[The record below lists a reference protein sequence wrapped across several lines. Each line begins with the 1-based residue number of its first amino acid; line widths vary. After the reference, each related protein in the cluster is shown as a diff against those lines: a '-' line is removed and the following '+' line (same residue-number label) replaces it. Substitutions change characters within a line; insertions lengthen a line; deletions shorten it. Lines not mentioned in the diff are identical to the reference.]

1 MASEEQYLDDL
12 LKSMMENEPQERTME
27 DAMRDVKASSYSDK
41 AENISSDDLADM
53 LDEIEANTAVNDI
66 KDDLSLEEFAIP
78 GAEEEIAADGLP
90 ENETVVEES
99 VAEEEPYI
107 EEPNLEEEVSQP
119 EEVTEDEAWKSE
131 IDELFGSEDEKNT
144 ETVSEDM
151 DVTGMIDQMESPDEN
166 LADISEM
173 LKMSDSSE
181 KNEVSDEDMLALL
194 EGLQD
199 SDSNEQEL
207 VQEEQEEGTQ
217 ETAKKEKKKGFFARL
232 LDILTQEVEEPEET
246 ETEREEN
253 TVGEANATDENGKIL
268 EELNEEDKAKKKK
281 KKGKKNKKGK
291 KEEAE
296 SGEETEEEA
305 EENVK
310 EKKKKKPKKEKKEK
324 QEKVKMPPSPKVL
337 SKRAMAVLVAFCAT
351 LVACIIF
358 LSNFLPEYADK
369 VQARSAYYAGD
380 YQTVYTNLNHKSLNS
395 SDEIIYTRAKQ
406 ILSLQRKLD
415 SYYNRMELGK
425 ELEAVD
431 ALFQG
436 AEKYQKLMT
445 YGDAGIQESL
455 TKIYAQ
461 ICDVLQNNYGVSQ
474 DEIAEINAYDDVT
487 YTKKLN
493 SLVYGTE
500 FYLPGEEPVE
510 EEPPMPPQDVL
521 PEEEEFIDMGDSL

>member
-12 LKSMMENEPQERTME
+12 LKSMMGNEPQERTME

-53 LDEIEANTAVNDI
+53 LDEIEANTAVDDI

-78 GAEEEIAADGLP
+78 ETEEEIAADGLP
-90 ENETVVEES
+90 EDETVVEES
-99 VAEEEPYI
+99 IAEEEP
-107 EEPNLEEEVSQP
+107 
-119 EEVTEDEAWKSE
+119 WKSE
-131 IDELFGSEDEKNT
+131 IDELFGNEDNKEA
-144 ETVSEDM
+144 EDM

-199 SDSNEQEL
+199 SDSNEQEP
-207 VQEEQEEGTQ
+207 VQEEDMQEAE
-217 ETAKKEKKKGFFARL
+217 KIEKKKGFFAKL
-232 LDILTQEVEEPEET
+232 LDFLTQEVEEPEES
-246 ETEREEN
+246 ETEKEEN

-296 SGEETEEEA
+296 SGEETDEEA
-305 EENVK
+305 EENIK

-324 QEKVKMPPSPKVL
+324 PEKIKMPPSPKVL

-358 LSNFLPEYADK
+358 LSDFLPEYADK
-369 VQARSAYYAGD
+369 IQARSAYYAGD
-380 YQTVYTNLNHKSLNS
+380 YQTVYMNLNHKSLNS

-445 YGDAGIQESL
+445 YGDSGIHESL
-455 TKIYAQ
+455 TKIYGQ
-461 ICDVLQNNYGVSQ
+461 ICDILQNNYGVTQ
-474 DEIAEINAYDDVT
+474 DEIAGINAYDDIT
-487 YTKKLN
+487 YSKKLN

-521 PEEEEFIDMGDSL
+521 PEEEEFIDMGESF